1 MVSAIVV
8 FGFVFPAGTYAF
20 SLPIQSLSLLKE
32 PVYNESYDAFQ
43 ESSNIISSDSSKT
56 YFSQNIPLLAGPTNP
71 NLLAGI
77 GGADINIVDGNALLP
92 SAGPS
97 GTNADIIDSKHKP
110 GTSISIYVV
119 RKGDTL
125 SEIAQMYGV
134 SVNTIRW
141 ANDLGRKGTIRPG
154 QELVILPITGVKY
167 TIKRGGTL
175 RDVIKK
181 IGGDLEEAAV
191 FNDIDPDK
199 ELAKGTELII
209 PNAELQE
216 PKKRINKVR
225 SYVRSYGTGLPV
237 YKGYYM
243 RPIKGGVKTQNI
255 HGKNAV
261 DLASTYGSAIYAAA
275 DGKVII
281 SKQGGWNG
289 GYGTYLVI
297 KHPNGTQTL
306 YSHNSRNLV
315 KAGDYVKQGQII
327 ATVGSSGKSTGPH
340 VHFEIRGARNPF

>member
-1 MVSAIVV
+1 MLQLT
-8 FGFVFPAGTYAF
+8 FPLGTYAMA
-20 SLPIQSLSLLKE
+20 LPTFSLSLLKK
-32 PVYNESYDAFQ
+32 PVYNESYITNKHR
-43 ESSNIISSDSSKT
+43 ENIGLKYS
-56 YFSQNIPLLAGPTNP
+56 SQNIPVLKPVLNSNTF
-71 NLLAGI
+71 AGI
-77 GGADINIVDGNALLP
+77 GGGDITIVDKTALLP
-92 SAGPS
+92 SSGPS
-97 GTNADIIDSKHKP
+97 GTSADIIDNKRKS
-110 GTSISIYVV
+110 SNISIYVV

-141 ANDLGRKGTIRPG
+141 ANDLGRKGTIRIG

-167 TIKRGGTL
+167 IIKRGGTL

-191 FNDIDPDK
+191 FNGVDPDQ

-225 SYVRSYGTGLPV
+225 SYVRNYGTGLPV

-243 RPIKGGVKTQNI
+243 RPIKGGVRTQGL
-255 HGKNAV
+255 HGHNAV
-261 DLASTYGSAIYAAA
+261 DLASTYGTAIYAAA
-275 DGKVII
+275 DGRVII

-289 GYGTYLVI
+289 GYGNYIVI

-315 KAGDYVKQGQII
+315 KVGDYVKQGQII
-327 ATVGSSGKSTGPH
+327 AAMGSTGKSTGPH
-340 VHFEIRGARNPF
+340 VHFEVRGAKNPF